1 MTKKK
6 PKKPTLNEVKQV
18 VENLIHDTTIVNQK
32 VDSIALV
39 VNDYIEYKKD
49 ETKFLKYLQKK
60 KEGKDVKQGTT
71 DKSSK

>member
-1 MTKKK
+1 M
-6 PKKPTLNEVKQV
+6 

-60 KEGKDVKQGTT
+60 KESKDVKQGTT

>member
-1 MTKKK
+1 MSKKK

-60 KEGKDVKQGTT
+60 KEAKDVKQGTA

>member
-1 MTKKK
+1 MSKKK

-60 KEGKDVKQGTT
+60 KEAKDVKQGTI

>member
-1 MTKKK
+1 MSKKK

-60 KEGKDVKQGTT
+60 KEAKDVKQGIT

>member
-1 MTKKK
+1 MSKKK
-6 PKKPTLNEVKQV
+6 PKKPTINEVKQV

-60 KEGKDVKQGTT
+60 KEAKDVKQGTT

>member
-1 MTKKK
+1 MSKKK
-6 PKKPTLNEVKQV
+6 PKKPTINEVKQV

-60 KEGKDVKQGTT
+60 KEAKDVKQGTA